1 MWTITINPHCL
12 LLESIWITI
21 RLPFEFISTR
31 FARDCSR
38 VGRQENI
45 WKTSAK
51 LEHHLRSTAA
61 ELRTGKRV
69 PLESQMAGWASAT
82 FNTCF
87 NPNEADL
94 PTSEAASEVT
104 SGLFCGEAST
114 DRCELCLSTIR
125 SISNSLWFESP
136 WTPWW
141 NPQEIC
147 WVMEDPMVGS
157 PGVVP
162 GVLFH
167 GLGQLLGQRLHS
179 GALLQVPPSRAV
191 ARWELLVEINSTCG
205 DFSIDAIQ

>member
-51 LEHHLRSTAA
+51 VEHLRSTA

-69 PLESQMAGWASAT
+69 PLESHMAGWASAT

-114 DRCELCLSTIR
+114 DRCELCLSQLASVIWIPMNPLVKSPRNLLGHGR
-125 SISNSLWFESP
+125 SHGGLARRGTWR
-136 WTPWW
+136 
-141 NPQEIC
+141 
-147 WVMEDPMVGS
+147 
-157 PGVVP
+157 VVP
-162 GVLFH
+162 WVGPTA
-167 GLGQLLGQRLHS
+167 
-179 GALLQVPPSRAV
+179 GATTSLRSAAASPPRPSRCQVGAV
-191 ARWELLVEINSTCG
+191 GGDSTWG
-205 DFSIDAIQ
+205 DLTIDAIQ

>member
-1 MWTITINPHCL
+1 MANRWLIFKTQSEHFKAVHVNHHPTKPTWPYIHQKRRGGFSRLRNQSAMWTITINPHCL

-69 PLESQMAGWASAT
+69 PLESQMTGWASAT

-94 PTSEAASEVT
+94 PTSAVASDVT
-104 SGLFCGEAST
+104 SGLKIAAKLPPT
-114 DRCELCLSTIR
+114 
-125 SISNSLWFESP
+125 
-136 WTPWW
+136 
-141 NPQEIC
+141 
-147 WVMEDPMVGS
+147 
-157 PGVVP
+157 VVNY
-162 GVLFH
+162 
-167 GLGQLLGQRLHS
+167 
-179 GALLQVPPSRAV
+179 A
-191 ARWELLVEINSTCG
+191 
-205 DFSIDAIQ
+205 